1 MPLRIVRASSSAA
14 LWDACLGTF
23 LNSLGDH
30 AGPECHA
37 ARLWIAHRTQ
47 RDPTVEAAAAAG
59 FPGWFDPP
67 IHFLSE
73 LQQLFGIAAR
83 PIGAWSGGS
92 LAICS
97 GARGRG

>member
-73 LQQLFGIAAR
+73 LQQLFGIAVR